1 MPGFGCDE
9 SAPDQVAMEKQQN
22 CLNMASFAR
31 SWRKKNNKNIGKK
44 QDADNLIHVVYMIPI
59 RFAKPGQDESSL
71 DRSARVDS

>member
-9 SAPDQVAMEKQQN
+9 SAPDQVAMEKRQN
-22 CLNMASFAR
+22 CLNIASFAT
-31 SWRKKNNKNIGKK
+31 SWSGKK